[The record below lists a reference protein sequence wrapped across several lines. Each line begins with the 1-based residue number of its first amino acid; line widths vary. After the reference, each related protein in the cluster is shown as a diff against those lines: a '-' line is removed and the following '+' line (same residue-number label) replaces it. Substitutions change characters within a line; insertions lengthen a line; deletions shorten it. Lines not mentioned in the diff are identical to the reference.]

1 MFAALDILIP
11 MILDMMEFMVV
22 AVVASSDQQIRGLS
36 VLFFLLTKRQLYS
49 KVIECILF
57 AVSQMNS
64 SQVTRSRQ

>member
-1 MFAALDILIP
+1 

-22 AVVASSDQQIRGLS
+22 AVVESSDQQIRGLS

-49 KVIECILF
+49 KVIECIRF